1 MYTAK
6 QANEELNS
14 SPITASQVKGE
25 IFELVE
31 AVIKLD
37 GVEFKEEVAD
47 VIYFSLCHIESRFG
61 LNLPLVGAMP
71 TINKIKERFEKWEKI
86 FEHHGLAFDKKYLVG
101 GSNYKKQEK
110 VDAALFLARIESK

>member
-1 MYTAK
+1 MYMAK
-6 QANEELNS
+6 KANQELNA
-14 SPITASQVKGE
+14 SPITLSQVKGE
-25 IFELVE
+25 AFELLE

-37 GVEFKEEVAD
+37 CVEIKEEVAD
-47 VIYFSLCHIESRFG
+47 VIYFSLCHLEHRFG
-61 LNLPLVGAMP
+61 LNLPLVGASP

-110 VDAALFLARIESK
+110 VDAALAIARKSN